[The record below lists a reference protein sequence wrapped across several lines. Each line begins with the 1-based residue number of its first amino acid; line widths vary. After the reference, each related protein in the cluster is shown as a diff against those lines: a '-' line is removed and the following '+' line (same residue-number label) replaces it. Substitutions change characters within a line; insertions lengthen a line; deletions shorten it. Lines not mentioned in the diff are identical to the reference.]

1 MSRQPRT
8 DLTPPKISDQPGRQG
23 NDNHGNN
30 VKPPSSLKE
39 MVGRKVE
46 QARAKYNNLTEEQQA
61 LLLNR
66 ALGNFP
72 QLMMIILGLGER
84 IDQTD
89 DAVVAA
95 ALAIKGI
102 KADIKGIKADLDG
115 MARGID
121 GMARGRVKVSDQQTQ
136 MNMATMQALQSLQS
150 RVIALEKG
158 GNKSDIRGIKG
169 DLDGMA
175 RGRRALEA
183 RIRSLEDRM
192 QLLDNNAAEEA
203 R

>member
-23 NDNHGNN
+23 NDNHGNI
-30 VKPPSSLKE
+30 VKPPSSVQE
-39 MVGRKVE
+39 MVLRKKD
-46 QARAKYNNLTEEQQA
+46 QMRAKYNNMSEEQQA
-61 LLLNR
+61 LLYNR
-66 ALGNFP
+66 ALSNFP
-72 QLMMIILGLGER
+72 QLMMIIDVIFQMINESADKNDLEFLEDKIKR
-84 IDQTD
+84 IRVDIRG
-89 DAVVAA
+89 
-95 ALAIKGI
+95 IKG
-102 KADIKGIKADLDG
+102 DLDG
-115 MARGID
+115 MARHNKGI
-121 GMARGRVKVSDQQTQ
+121 MS
-136 MNMATMQALQSLQS
+136 MESLQAS
-150 RVIALEKG
+150 MRNLQQQIGSLRIDLQAD
-158 GNKSDIRGIKG
+158 SRGIKG